1 MIQSHA
7 SFWRIFAAITFLNQ
21 IVRVPLLLSLANSA
35 KDLEVYFVISATS
48 IPVQFI
54 AQDILQYR
62 SKTHRLLP
70 FERMGLPIF
79 ACGSI
84 AYVAW
89 HHGLTIGCSYLIFAV
104 AILLYGASVG
114 YFRDV
119 FPAKRV
125 LAMDALYNTGTTLMA
140 VTSVLLIHDG
150 SKLGYSIIFSQ
161 AGMAVTICVLNV
173 LAIRRKRRD
182 VLPSPMAM
190 ATASIS
196 QNSVTPMILTSLM
209 ATTQLERLIIAASQP
224 AVLVCI
230 SLAAGV
236 TQAWRKLGMDDAVVF
251 ERLRQRLDEDLYQAM
266 RSQLILA
273 RLVFYPPLLFA
284 LIALV
289 FINDIA
295 VWFSAH
301 GFFRSLDTSGY
312 VNTMAIICIYLAAM
326 PPAIVMINTVRLRIA
341 PLHQMVWVAIVLL
354 GIMEIAA
361 LIFPSALAQHINL
374 AMVMIIL
381 NAGLSHILFMAL
393 CPVQLNDSF
402 RLLRLDIAVYIFIIF
417 ILIWIQ
423 VL

>member
-1 MIQSHA
+1 M
-7 SFWRIFAAITFLNQ
+7 
-21 IVRVPLLLSLANSA
+21 PLLLSLANSA
-35 KDLEVYFVISATS
+35 KDLESYFVISATS

-62 SKTHRLLP
+62 SKAHRLLP
-70 FERMGLPIF
+70 FERMGVLIL

-84 AYVAW
+84 TYVAW
-89 HHGLTIGCSYLIFAV
+89 HHGLTIGSSYLIFSV
-104 AILLYGASVG
+104 AILLHGASVG

-161 AGMAVTICVLNV
+161 AGMAATICVLNV
-173 LAIRRKRRD
+173 LAIRRKSRD
-182 VLPSPMAM
+182 ASSSPMAM

-196 QNSVTPMILTSLM
+196 QNSATPLILVSIV
-209 ATTQLERLIIAASQP
+209 ATTQLERLIISASQP
-224 AVLVCI
+224 AVLACI

-236 TQAWRKLGMDDAVVF
+236 AQAWRKVGMDDAVVF
-251 ERLRQRLDEDLYQAM
+251 ERLRQRQEDLYQAM
-266 RSQLILA
+266 RSELILA
-273 RLVFYPPLLFA
+273 RLIFYPPLVVA
-284 LIALV
+284 LIVTV

-295 VWFSAH
+295 VWFSVH
-301 GFFRSLDTSGY
+301 GFFRSLDPSGY
-312 VNTMAIICIYLAAM
+312 VNTAAIICIYFAAM
-326 PPAIVMINTVRLRIA
+326 PPAIVMINTVRQHTA
-341 PLHQMVWVAIVLL
+341 PLHQLGWGALVLL
-354 GIMEIAA
+354 VTVEIAA
-361 LIFPSALAQHINL
+361 LIFPYALAQHINL
-374 AMVMIIL
+374 AIVMIIL

-402 RLLRLDIAVYIFIIF
+402 RLLRLDIAVYILIIVM
-417 ILIWIQ
+417 LIWLQ